1 MLKTLKFFL
10 SSVFS
15 FKNRMIILTW
25 LTAAPHG
32 AGIKAF
38 LFMFILC
45 SYHQDHEQLNALQYS
60 PFHLLMH
67 TEDETNKA
75 KVQNLQFYGCG
86 RLTAEKKEVWKIFA
100 SEAHVKLPQV
110 LQIVSAGC
118 CLCNQIAYLSYRHF
132 SCSLLP
138 VNMHR
143 CGNWKSH
150 HLLLS
155 HSCMWWCLIQALGSC

>member
-1 MLKTLKFFL
+1 
-10 SSVFS
+10 
-15 FKNRMIILTW
+15 MIILTW

-60 PFHLLMH
+60 PFHLLTFHSQKMKRTKRRCKICSFIH
-67 TEDETNKA
+67 N
-75 KVQNLQFYGCG
+75 GCG

-110 LQIVSAGC
+110 LQIASAGC
-118 CLCNQIAYLSYRHF
+118 CLCNQIAYLSYRNF

>member
-1 MLKTLKFFL
+1 
-10 SSVFS
+10 
-15 FKNRMIILTW
+15 MIILIDW
-25 LTAAPHG
+25 QQPHMVQ
-32 AGIKAF
+32 ALRLSCSCSFCVLIIRIMNNLMPSSTV
-38 LFMFILC
+38 LFTCSCTQKMKRTKRRCKICSFI
-45 SYHQDHEQLNALQYS
+45 HN
-60 PFHLLMH
+60 
-67 TEDETNKA
+67 
-75 KVQNLQFYGCG
+75 GCG

-118 CLCNQIAYLSYRHF
+118 CLCNQIAYLSYRNF

-155 HSCMWWCLIQALGSC
+155 HSCMWWCLIQALG